1 MFVDLLMS
9 LHMMGKEADN
19 YFTPITNLS
28 KVAPNAQGR
37 VVLKTS
43 NSEASEATTAN
54 CDPQEHPAYGFKAGL
69 IRVIANM
76 VHKNKMC
83 QDLVGVIM

>member
-1 MFVDLLMS
+1 
-9 LHMMGKEADN
+9 MMGKEADN

-37 VVLKTS
+37 TVNMSSKT
-43 NSEASEATTAN
+43 NNAEASGATATN

-69 IRVIANM
+69 IRIIANM

-83 QDLVGVIM
+83 QDLVGAIT

>member
-1 MFVDLLMS
+1 MS

-19 YFTPITNLS
+19 HFTPITNLS

-37 VVLKTS
+37 AVNVCSNTS
-43 NSEASEATTAN
+43 NSEISGATAAN

-83 QDLVGVIM
+83 QDLVGAIT

>member
-1 MFVDLLMS
+1 MS

-19 YFTPITNLS
+19 YFTPITNLN

-37 VVLKTS
+37 ANVCSKTS
-43 NSEASEATTAN
+43 ETSKAVAKKCE
-54 CDPQEHPAYGFKAGL
+54 PQEHPAYGFKANL

-76 VHKNKMC
+76 VHENKMC
-83 QDLVGVIM
+83 QDLVSAIT

>member
-1 MFVDLLMS
+1 MS

-28 KVAPNAQGR
+28 QVAPNAQR
-37 VVLKTS
+37 RNVNVCS
-43 NSEASEATTAN
+43 NTKDIEVSGATTAN

-69 IRVIANM
+69 IKVIANV

-83 QDLVGVIM
+83 QDLVSAIIT